1 MKLLF
6 VAAVSHEKLLADL
19 LKAQPRYYGI
29 QGQYFMRLML
39 LGLRENGVDVRVLS
53 NFLGASYLLAGNA
66 CEQTIRENGIEY
78 NYLSRKRRGGYISTW
93 RKAIRFIKQWKR
105 EAGNEKTVVLCDGLN
120 FTLLM
125 ACHLCKWLYRIETV
139 VFLTDMPRYL
149 AKGLPARVRAWMQE
163 CIIHRM
169 SGFMTLTRY
178 MDEDLNR
185 HHRPGIVIEGMVDA
199 SVQRSSAGTTPR
211 EKVCLY
217 SGSIHK
223 IYGIKR
229 LVDSFLLMNRPGWVL
244 EIYGDGDYREE
255 LVEIASHHACIVYG
269 GLLSREQIVER
280 QKQVSLLINPRPSEY
295 EYTRYSFPSKTMEYM
310 LSGTPVLT
318 TKLPGIPAEYDQYLY
333 YFEGESVE
341 AMAGK
346 LTEILSMDYA
356 CCLSRAK
363 AAQQFVMSQK
373 NNVTQMQKL
382 ISIL

>member
-1 MKLLF
+1 MF
-6 VAAVSHEKLLADL
+6 VAPVSHEKLLAYL
-19 LKAQPRYYGI
+19 LKEHPRYYGI

-53 NFLGASYLLAGNA
+53 SFLGACYLPAGTA
-66 CEQTIRENGIEY
+66 GYRPICEGGIEY
-78 NYLSRKRRGGYISTW
+78 NYLPRKLRGGYIATLI
-93 RKAIRFIKQWKR
+93 KAIRFIKQWKR
-105 EAGNEKTVVLCDGLN
+105 ETGKEKSVVLCDGLN
-120 FTLLM
+120 FTLLT
-125 ACHLCKWLYRIETV
+125 ACYLCKCFWGIESF
-139 VFLTDMPRYL
+139 VFLTDMPRFL
-149 AKGLPARVRAWMQE
+149 AKGFPSRVRAWIQE

-178 MDEDLNR
+178 MDDDLNR
-185 HHRPGIVIEGMVDA
+185 HHRPGVVIEGMVDA
-199 SVQRSSAGTTPR
+199 SVQCVSADTAPR

-255 LVEIASHHACIVYG
+255 LVEIASRHASVVYG

-280 QKQVSLLINPRPSEY
+280 QKRVSLLINPRPSGY

-318 TKLPGIPAEYDQYLY
+318 TRLPGIPAEYDSYLY

-346 LTEILSMDYA
+346 LSEILSMDYA

-373 NNVTQMQKL
+373 NNVIQMQKL
-382 ISIL
+382 KSML